1 MQTQTPVDPH
11 SLSLDQTTEQ
21 IKALFANVES
31 VFLGKTEAVQL
42 VVTALVARGHVLL
55 EDVPGVGKTT
65 LAQAMARSL
74 GAQFQRIQFTSDLLP
89 SDILG
94 ITLFNREDSSFEF
107 RPGPIFT
114 NVLLADEINR
124 TSPRTQSALLEAMA
138 ESRVSLDDKTHQL
151 PDPFI
156 VLATQNP
163 LEYHGTYPLP
173 ESQLDRFLLRL
184 SIGYPSEAVERT
196 LLLQRKTGE
205 PVESLSEVLSLGD
218 LRSIQAMVDQ
228 VLMDESLA
236 EYILKVVSATRSSPL
251 LRAGVSTRGALALA
265 RAARAHALVSGR
277 TYCVPD
283 DLTALFVPVLAH
295 RISLGGLSDSIQ
307 STRAEAESIV
317 EEIVSS
323 TDAPV

>member
-1 MQTQTPVDPH
+1 MSTSTSADPQQ
-11 SLSLDQTTEQ
+11 LSLEATSEQ
-21 IKALFANVES
+21 IKSLFVNVES

-94 ITLFNREDSSFEF
+94 ITLFNREDNRFEF

-138 ESRVSLDDKTHQL
+138 ESRISLDDKTHQL
-151 PDPFI
+151 PEPFI

-173 ESQLDRFLLRL
+173 ESQLDRFLIRL

-196 LLLQRKTGE
+196 LLLQRKTAE
-205 PVESLSEVLSLGD
+205 PVESLREVVSLID
-218 LRSIQAMVDQ
+218 LQRIQASVDQ
-228 VLMDESLA
+228 VILDDSLA
-236 EYILKVVSATRSSPL
+236 DYILKIVSATRQSPL

-265 RAARAHALVSGR
+265 RAARAHALVCGR

-283 DLTALFVPVLAH
+283 DLTVLFVPVLAH
-295 RISLGGLSDSIQ
+295 RISLGGMSDSIQ
-307 STRAEAESIV
+307 STRAEAESII

>member
-1 MQTQTPVDPH
+1 MQTQTPADPQL
-11 SLSLDQTTEQ
+11 LSLDRAREE
-21 IKALFANVES
+21 IKALFSNVES

-94 ITLFNREDSSFEF
+94 ITLFNREENSFEF

-124 TSPRTQSALLEAMA
+124 TSPRTQSALLEAMG
-138 ESRVSLDDKTHQL
+138 ESRISLDDRTHQL

-173 ESQLDRFLLRL
+173 ESQLDRFLIRL
-184 SIGYPSEAVERT
+184 SIGYPSEEVERT
-196 LLLQRKTGE
+196 LLLQRKTSE
-205 PVESLSEVLSLGD
+205 PVESLREVLSLED
-218 LRSIQAMVDQ
+218 LLWIQAMVDQ
-228 VLMDESLA
+228 VIMDESLA
-236 EYILKVVSATRSSPL
+236 EHILKVVNATRTSPL

-265 RAARAHALVSGR
+265 RAARAHALVCGR
-277 TYCVPD
+277 TYCIPD
-283 DLTALFVPVLAH
+283 DLTQLFVPVLAH
-295 RISLGGLSDSIQ
+295 RISLGGMSDSIQ
-307 STRAEAESIV
+307 STRAESESII
-317 EEIVSS
+317 EEIVSN

>member
-1 MQTQTPVDPH
+1 MRIQPLSDPH
-11 SLSLDQTTEQ
+11 LVPLEKTTEQ

-31 VFLGKTEAVQL
+31 VFLGKAEAVEL
-42 VVTALVARGHVLL
+42 VVTALIARGHVLL

-94 ITLFNREDSSFEF
+94 ITLFNRDTNGFEF

-138 ESRVSLDDKTHQL
+138 ESRISLDDKTHLL

-173 ESQLDRFLLRL
+173 ESQLDRFLIRI

-196 LLLQRKTGE
+196 LLLQRKTAE
-205 PVESLSEVLSLGD
+205 PVESLQDVLTLQD
-218 LRSIQAMVDQ
+218 LQGIQAMVDQ
-228 VLMDESLA
+228 VLLEDSLA
-236 EYILKVVSATRSSPL
+236 EYILKVVNATRSSAL

-265 RAARAHALVSGR
+265 RAARAHALVAGR

-283 DLTALFVPVLAH
+283 DLTSLFIPVLAH
-295 RISLGGLSDSIQ
+295 RISLGGMSDSSQ
-307 STRAEAESIV
+307 SSRTEAESIIA
-317 EEIVSS
+317 EIVAG
-323 TDAPV
+323 TDTPV